1 MRNNR
6 DRRGVPTF
14 FAELKPVAN
23 AIAGLKPANLPA
35 GAPTSKLGDAQRKR
49 ERKALKR
56 LAQSKVAPA

>member
-6 DRRGVPTF
+6 DSRGVPTF

-35 GAPTSKLGDAQRKR
+35 STPASKLGEAQRKR

-56 LAQSKVAPA
+56 LARSKGSAA